1 MNTYLNTCLWFVDG
15 YRFPMQHISFTWTGQ
30 HFFKQRRWKQQFCTS
45 VLTGWQICAVTR
57 YIGNLKA
64 TSCGQKLALLVSAA
78 KYLFVNLISVNLLSV
93 CPFCLSKWW
102 TRSASQIRTRFSNI
116 LFKLRKL
123 KNNTFK
129 CTSPSIPPPLQI
141 SLFWSSSK
149 QFSLQQ
155 IVKCYGW
162 TKIDN

>member
-1 MNTYLNTCLWFVDG
+1 MQNFTYNHAFFNTFSLQTSKVLGSSWTDQLWVLDWMNTYLNTCLWFVDG

-30 HFFKQRRWKQQFCTS
+30 HFFKQRRWKQQFCTP

-64 TSCGQKLALLVSAA
+64 TSCSQKLTLLVSAA

-116 LFKLRKL
+116 LCKL
-123 KNNTFK
+123 KN
-129 CTSPSIPPPLQI
+129 
-141 SLFWSSSK
+141 
-149 QFSLQQ
+149 
-155 IVKCYGW
+155 
-162 TKIDN
+162 